1 MSSLPSLMKPL
12 PVAGIDGGTTRTRR
26 FRHVPMRVL
35 VLGGGVAGL
44 ETCLAL
50 RALAGDRVSVTLISP
65 SRYLVHRPVSMHDP
79 LDVRGRERV
88 PVVRLAGAAGV
99 LHDRAVSIDTDLRAV
114 RTAGGY
120 RLPYDAL
127 VLAVGAAP
135 EPVPPRAEALDADHT
150 AGCRALMRQLR
161 EGRIG
166 SLAFVEPPA
175 PARSFD
181 LYDLAIDA
189 AVSLRRQG
197 VGADL
202 TLVTAQPGPLAILGV
217 RASGALRHTLE
228 AHGLRVVESAYVRSI
243 GYGEIELVPGP
254 RRIVA
259 ERVIAAP
266 RLTGRRLQH
275 VPSDRDGFVPVDPQ
289 GRVRGLE
296 AVFAAGDCTPFP
308 VKHPSLAAQQA
319 DVVAA
324 AIAADAGVPVAG
336 ERFTPMLS
344 GILPS
349 RLRWY
354 VQAPLTG
361 GAGDAAR
368 VSAHPPWPPTL
379 RFDARFLAPRL
390 ADPRPAPRGATLATS
405 AASAP

>member
-1 MSSLPSLMKPL
+1 M
-12 PVAGIDGGTTRTRR
+12 TETRR

-50 RALAGDRVSVTLISP
+50 RALAGDRVSVTLIAP
-65 SRYLVHRPVSMHDP
+65 SRYLVHRPVDVRDP
-79 LDVRGRERV
+79 LDVRRARV
-88 PVVRLAGAAGV
+88 PVARLAGAEGV
-99 LHDRAVSIDTDLRAV
+99 RHDRAISIDTDMRAV
-114 RTAGGY
+114 YTARGY

-127 VLAVGAAP
+127 VLAVGAVP
-135 EPVPPRAEALDADHT
+135 EAVPARAEALDEDHT
-150 AGCRALMRQLR
+150 AGCRVLMHQVR
-161 EGRIG
+161 EGRIR

-181 LYDLAIDA
+181 LYDLAIDT
-189 AVSLRRQG
+189 AVTLRRTG
-197 VGADL
+197 VEADL
-202 TLVTAQPGPLAILGV
+202 TLVTSQPGPLAILGV
-217 RASGALRHTLE
+217 RTAGALRHTLT
-228 AHGLRVVESAYVRSI
+228 AHALRVVESAYVRSI
-243 GYGEIELVPGP
+243 GYGEVELAPLS
-254 RRIVA
+254 RRIAA

-266 RLTGRRLQH
+266 RLTGPRLQH
-275 VPSDRDGFVPVDPQ
+275 VPSDRDGFVPVDPH
-289 GRVRGLE
+289 GRVPGVE

-324 AIAADAGVPVAG
+324 AIAADAGCSVAD
-336 ERFTPMLS
+336 ERFTPVLC

-361 GAGDAAR
+361 GEGDATC
-368 VSAHPPWPPTL
+368 VSAHPLWPPTV
-379 RFDARFLAPRL
+379 RFDARFLAKRL
-390 ADPRPAPRGATLATS
+390 ADPGRPARARGLSQLTTA
-405 AASAP
+405 